1 MKKDRKSAIS
11 EEEELEIINE
21 CKEAGFNEE
30 TTQTILEGYKYPETL
45 HSFNSIDEFW
55 AWIDSPDEDD
65 EDEED

>member
-30 TTQTILEGYKYPETL
+30 TTQTILEGYKYPESWHTAK
-45 HSFNSIDEFW
+45 SIEEFW
-55 AWIDSPDEDD
+55 AQMNEDDD
-65 EDEED
+65 EDN

>member
-30 TTQTILEGYKYPETL
+30 TTQTILEGYKYHESYKTF
-45 HSFNSIDEFW
+45 HNVDDAM
-55 AWIDSPDEDD
+55 AWLESDD
-65 EDEED
+65 EDED